1 MKRTI
6 LSILSFSLLVLGC
19 SFDDSD
25 FEYLKQQAAKEP
37 PLEITVPTA
46 GVYEAENVPTK
57 EPVTDEESTLYNQYF
72 ENLSPKRVAKVVYDG
87 SNATVEGDV
96 KFTVDG
102 AHVTITTSKRTL
114 ITLQG
119 TTTNGSLTI
128 LPSDPLDKDQQYR
141 CGVQLNG
148 VKLRNPNG
156 AVVNSQLKK
165 RLLVDLV
172 AGTENILE
180 SGAVSGEALPATY
193 GKGCLFSEDKIIIS
207 SSDATRQKQGSLTIT
222 SAFQNCIAA
231 DDYLIIRPNTNI
243 VLNALRANGI
253 KTKDG
258 VFVWGGQT
266 TVFCEGETKV
276 NEVDK
281 TPECPEGLDTVSCA
295 GIKTDSILHV
305 KGGLLQVK
313 CTGKDAKGVK
323 CDWNYVQDGGKVCI
337 VTLAEKQ
344 MSSPKGVKVG
354 RDFILDN
361 GTFYSFS
368 RCSDPLDVFGE
379 TQIKSANVRRRSY
392 LIEIM

>member
-6 LSILSFSLLVLGC
+6 LSILSLSLLMLGC
-19 SFDDSD
+19 NFNDSD
-25 FEYLKQQAAKEP
+25 LEDLKQQAAKEAP
-37 PLEITVPTA
+37 WEITVPTE
-46 GVYEAENVPTK
+46 GVYEAEHVPSK
-57 EPVTDEESTLYNQYF
+57 EPVTEEESTLYNQYF
-72 ENLSPKRVAKVVYDG
+72 ENLSPKRIAKVVYDG
-87 SNATVEGDV
+87 NNATVEGDV
-96 KFTVDG
+96 TFTVNG

-119 TTTNGSLTI
+119 TTSNGSLTI
-128 LPSDPLDKDQQYR
+128 LPSNPLDKEQQYR

-172 AGTENILE
+172 PGTENVLE
-180 SGAVSGEALPATY
+180 SGAVSEVLPATE

-207 SSDATRQKQGSLTIT
+207 SSDATIQKQGSLTIT

-243 VLNALRANGI
+243 VLNAQKANGI

-276 NEVDK
+276 NKVDK
-281 TPECPEGLDTVSCA
+281 TPECPNGLDTVTCA
-295 GIKTDSILHV
+295 GIKTDSLVHV

-313 CTGKDAKGVK
+313 CAGKDAKGIK
-323 CDWNYVQDGGKVCI
+323 CDWNYTQDAGKVYI
-337 VTLAEKQ
+337 VTLAEKHI
-344 MSSPKGVKVG
+344 SSPKGVKAG
-354 RDFILDN
+354 HDFILDN
-361 GTFYSFS
+361 GSFYSYS
-368 RCSDPLDVFGE
+368 RYSDPLDVLGE
-379 TQIKSANVRRRSY
+379 TRIKSANVRRRSY
-392 LIEIM
+392 LIEVR